1 LPNDVYHLEKTK
13 SLLFAIDAQHCSCVN
28 IGRNPQ
34 ARLYYFPEAIER
46 LPMKIVLIAEDDR
59 ILSARLTTYMGKYED
74 QLDVI
79 AVDNGK
85 KALEVLKRRQISLLI
100 TDIQMPE
107 MDGLELL
114 AYINLHHPVIPCFVM
129 TAYGTPEL
137 KKKLPRDIIRFFP
150 KPVDV
155 QQLSNATLKVLERDI
170 PRGAM
175 RGISVVNFL
184 QMIRL
189 EQKTCLLEVRRPDQP
204 KGLMFFD
211 NGVLFDATYE
221 QMKGEEAALSIIT
234 RETAEIRFK
243 YFPDRKIPKRIR
255 KDLNQLIEQNL
266 STTEEISDE
275 EWDDIISDVL
285 D

>member
-1 LPNDVYHLEKTK
+1 
-13 SLLFAIDAQHCSCVN
+13 
-28 IGRNPQ
+28 
-34 ARLYYFPEAIER
+34 
-46 LPMKIVLIAEDDR
+46 MKIVLIAEDDR
-59 ILSARLTTYMGKYED
+59 ILSARLATFMGKYED
-74 QLDVI
+74 KFDVI
-79 AVDNGK
+79 TVENGK

-129 TAYGTPEL
+129 TAHGTPAL

-150 KPVDV
+150 KPVDI
-155 QQLSNATLKVLERDI
+155 QQLSKATLKVLERDI

-175 RGISVVNFL
+175 RGISVVSFL

-189 EQKTCLLEVRRPDQP
+189 EQKTCLLEVRSPGKS

-211 NGVLFDATYE
+211 NGILFDATYDRL
-221 QMKGEEAALSIIT
+221 KGEEAALSIIT

-255 KDLNQLIEQNL
+255 ADLEQLIEKAL
-266 STTEEISDE
+266 TDTEEMSEAD
-275 EWDDIISDVL
+275 WDDIISDVL